1 MRLFYLVVPNVFSL
15 LDTNFVNSVIKE
27 IAQGSKVQSNTT
39 TTDESSS
46 VMNGARSGAV
56 NHAPR
61 RSKDL
66 KIMAKELLTQSL
78 LTDESFEKFWNQLFS
93 YGCHCFDH
101 GSDRPLSTMGS
112 GKPRDQ
118 LDAACRNYKRC
129 QACATHYYGS
139 ECISELVEYDYI
151 SIGGE
156 DEPLRHFQ
164 VKDDFNS
171 CAHKIFECDHRFA
184 TELLDYH
191 TIDEQFTIVDSKSG
205 WNRSAACFAR
215 RHDSSKPKF
224 DHQCCHTGQGGYFK
238 WYNGNTHKC
247 CNESGTKKIEEQ
259 C

>member
-15 LDTNFVNSVIKE
+15 LDTNFVNSVMKVLIHKSLVLYSSSLLADRAVIKVIIDTQNDIYFKE
-27 IAQGSKVQSNTT
+27 MAQGSKVQSNTT
-39 TTDESSS
+39 TTDESFS

-129 QACATHYYGS
+129 QACATQHYGS

-205 WNRSAACFAR
+205 WNRSASCFAR
-215 RHDSSKPKF
+215 RHDSSVR
-224 DHQCCHTGQGGYFK
+224 
-238 WYNGNTHKC
+238 
-247 CNESGTKKIEEQ
+247 ILL
-259 C
+259 